1 MYISAPS
8 PYEYLLLLIAD
19 DFFIFQGDCSSL
31 AQKIPG
37 TELHVSPRRET
48 HRLPQLDN
56 LLSGFQDLRQS
67 RTGGFLQHEGCASES
82 CVPVQG
88 SRWRSE
94 LFIQVEAWHH
104 WQRYP
109 PCKQRTSSSNFF
121 LGAVEEVSEFAR
133 TYIVNTDNFVDP
145 LEDPP
150 AAIGS
155 EAAAAAAALAV
166 AAGRPNGPG
175 AGSASAMQ
183 AAV

>member
-1 MYISAPS
+1 
-8 PYEYLLLLIAD
+8 
-19 DFFIFQGDCSSL
+19 
-31 AQKIPG
+31 
-37 TELHVSPRRET
+37 
-48 HRLPQLDN
+48 LDN

-67 RTGGFLQHEGCASES
+67 RTGGFLQHEGRAFES
-82 CVPVQG
+82 CVMVQG
-88 SRWRSE
+88 SRPSFRSSPGTTGKGTRHASNE
-94 LFIQVEAWHH
+94 LL
-104 WQRYP
+104 P
-109 PCKQRTSSSNFF
+109 RTSSSNFF